1 MSNVDTAAELAKIR
15 RATSFVRGRLRLAR
29 AIGITPVV
37 APIAVLFL
45 AIILATHKVDP
56 LWLPA
61 PAALAGCAVVLS
73 GAFSVWLVAL
83 LWPLPPNVGPLLL
96 DKAHELD
103 GRLTN
108 ALEFAAVPKA
118 ERTPLMQAAID
129 EACSFVAERPR
140 ARTLKTGIAAPLFG
154 GLVMSWWMFVAL
166 LTPAAAMLAL
176 VVAFEVRVPVPA
188 ATVQPSAPTAPELVT
203 ADDLD
208 AFRDAAKELAKR
220 ERSPEMK
227 AALDRFNRLIE
238 DIAEKK
244 LDRNE
249 ALREMEALE
258 REMLTGSEEDDKKL
272 ADELKES
279 AKQLDK
285 SDLAKDLA
293 DSLKKNDLKK
303 AEKNLKDLAK
313 KLRENC
319 VDADLVADKEVVT
332 LLDLVRVALLVPSD
346 DLGLRGG
353 LGEILASIVDPK
365 DKAPIAKGKPC
376 AKKPTK
382 EQLKKLQDALKKAVD
397 KRKEALA
404 AINEKRAEMQEQLL
418 KKKKQI
424 AEEKDP
430 KKKEEQEN
438 LLKKQ
443 ERELQRLDR
452 ESAKQ
457 TAANREL
464 EKLDREL
471 SQAAQDLLKDMGIS
485 PEDLQKAAEALEK
498 AAEDM
503 NRMDQESMT
512 EKEKQELKKKLEEL
526 REIIRQQKGDK
537 KRQSRM
543 VKFSK
548 RARSGQSK
556 AGKQGDQGEQGEGDE
571 GEDGEDEGEDGKDGK
586 GKQGKGQEGEDG
598 EDGPG
603 GKGKKGKKGKGQGDG
618 DGEGIE
624 LTIGPGGVPIPVPG
638 QGGPGNQPGSG
649 SGNGGK
655 DAGTGPGGP
664 VAGDPTS
671 GKYGTNDVHQEG
683 QETNQGPTDS
693 QIISAAA
700 EKGFRG
706 HDYKKAFTD
715 YRTHAEENINK
726 EDIPDGYRAYIRRY
740 FQLIRPRD

>member
-15 RATSFVRGRLRLAR
+15 RATFFVRGRLRLAR

-37 APIAVLFL
+37 VPVSVLFL
-45 AIILATHKVDP
+45 AIILAAHKVDP

-61 PAALAGCAVVLS
+61 PAAMAGSAVVIG
-73 GAFSVWLVAL
+73 GAALVWLVAL
-83 LWPLPPNVGPLLL
+83 LWPLPPNIGPLLL
-96 DKAHELD
+96 DKAHNLD

-108 ALEFAAVPKA
+108 ALEFAAIPKS

-129 EACSFVAERPR
+129 EACGYVADRPR
-140 ARTLKTGIAAPLFG
+140 ARTLRTGVAAPLFG
-154 GLVMSWWMFVAL
+154 GLVVSWWMFLAL
-166 LTPAAAMLAL
+166 LAPSAAMLGL
-176 VVAFEVRVPVPA
+176 VVAFEVRVP
-188 ATVQPSAPTAPELVT
+188 APPPVVEVKGPTPPELVT
-203 ADDLD
+203 PDDLD
-208 AFRDAAKELAKR
+208 AFRDAAKELEKR
-220 ERSPEMK
+220 EQSPEMR

-258 REMLTGSEEDDKKL
+258 REMLAGSQEDDKKL

-285 SDLAKDLA
+285 ADLAKELA
-293 DSLKKNDLKK
+293 ESLKKNERKK

-319 VDADLVADKEVVT
+319 VDPDLVAKDEVT

-346 DLGLRGG
+346 EMALRGG
-353 LGEILASIVDPK
+353 LGQMFASIFDGK
-365 DKAPIAKGKPC
+365 EKAPIVKGKPC
-376 AKKPTK
+376 AKKPNK
-382 EQLKKLQDALKKAVD
+382 EQLKKLADALKKAVE

-404 AINEKRAEMQEQLL
+404 AVNEKRAEMQEQLL

-430 KKKEEQEN
+430 QKKEEQEN

-452 ESAKQ
+452 ESQKQ
-457 TAANREL
+457 AAANRQL

-471 SQAAQDLLKDMGIS
+471 SQAAQDLLKDLGIS
-485 PEDLQKAAEALEK
+485 PEDLQQAAEALEK

-548 RARSGQSK
+548 RARGGQPK
-556 AGKQGDQGEQGEGDE
+556 AGKQGQQGEDGDEGDE
-571 GEDGEDEGEDGKDGK
+571 GEEGDQGDDGKNGKGKKGQGQGDGEEGEDGA
-586 GKQGKGQEGEDG
+586 
-598 EDGPG
+598 G
-603 GKGKKGKKGKGQGDG
+603 GKGKKGKKGQGQGDG
-618 DGEGIE
+618 DDIE
-624 LTIGPGGVPIPVPG
+624 ITIGPGGVPIPVPG
-638 QGGPGNQPGSG
+638 QGGPGDKPGDG

-655 DAGTGPGGP
+655 DAGTGAGGP
-664 VAGDPTS
+664 VAGDPTT
-671 GKYGTNDVHQEG
+671 GKVGTNNVNQEG
-683 QETNQGPTDS
+683 LETNQGPTDS

-706 HDYKKAFTD
+706 HAYEKTFRD